1 MAKQVTPEQLD
12 KVVPA
17 VVTEFKAALENAQ
30 IIFDKKDA
38 NELEINKAFER
49 LSNVMQMLEFYKG
62 DKTQL
67 SALVEK
73 IEKLN
78 KNDYLSATWKNLES
92 VLTTAKDVLNN
103 PDALEIEV
111 SETHDQLVRTFLQLR
126 LKPNKDLLSEL
137 INKAENTD
145 QTKYTAVSLLSLKSA
160 LVEAKAVLDNNEAT
174 QDEVTAVEILLKT
187 ALDNLV
193 VKEITLDD
201 PNAQTP
207 PDAKPGNG
215 VITATKTGDDSMMLT
230 FALAGLL
237 AFAGSVIVLK
247 KKEE

>member
-1 MAKQVTPEQLD
+1 MSWSIKLKIQIKQNIQ
-12 KVVPA
+12 
-17 VVTEFKAALENAQ
+17 Q
-30 IIFDKKDA
+30 
-38 NELEINKAFER
+38 
-49 LSNVMQMLEFYKG
+49 
-62 DKTQL
+62 
-67 SALVEK
+67 
-73 IEKLN
+73 
-78 KNDYLSATWKNLES
+78 
-92 VLTTAKDVLNN
+92 
-103 PDALEIEV
+103 
-111 SETHDQLVRTFLQLR
+111 
-126 LKPNKDLLSEL
+126 
-137 INKAENTD
+137 
-145 QTKYTAVSLLSLKSA
+145 AVSLLSLKSA

-237 AFAGSVIVLK
+237 ALAGSVIVLK